1 MKFNWNENPNL
12 YFQKQKQNM
21 KKEEAREGIICRYIW
36 TCVSSQDVLWA
47 RNGKIVKLDWYNVLV
62 TRFHQRI
69 KSAFNSAPLGF
80 VLSQKFKEK
89 NYFDIYA
96 KQFVASINCTIIFIF
111 LSTVQKK
118 HKTEEAFQT
127 SSKQNKLEQYPVMIP
142 IVPTANS
149 IQNRCSYCVVI
160 NIYLGNSHIHTMV

>member
-1 MKFNWNENPNL
+1 MLWSVEYYSSVNLILLQCCQTCFFKLGSYCDWGWKFNWNENPNL

-47 RNGKIVKLDWYNVLV
+47 RNGKIVKLDRYKVLV

-96 KQFVASINCTIIFIF
+96 KQFVASINCTIVFIF
-111 LSTVQKK
+111 FPLCKRSIKHKK
-118 HKTEEAFQT
+118 HFKHLVNKT
-127 SSKQNKLEQYPVMIP
+127 NL
-142 IVPTANS
+142 N
-149 IQNRCSYCVVI
+149 
-160 NIYLGNSHIHTMV
+160 NIR